1 MVTFDYIHDIQTV
14 YRKVV
19 NATSRPGQLADLA
32 EEVALLEEDGK
43 NDCPASFLL
52 LALTLFDQ
60 EVTFAVMSKKAEVIS
75 KILNQ
80 FTYAKPVAIEQAD
93 YILILQD
100 AGEGALQEAIGKAKS
115 GTLRN
120 PHTSA
125 SLIVEVEKVS
135 NNQTLQL
142 KGPGIRTTAFID
154 VKTSEKWLELRQMKN
169 REYPLGV
176 DFLFIDQEQ
185 QLLSLPRT
193 TQISE
198 NRVIV

>member
-1 MVTFDYIHDIQTV
+1 MTFDYIHDIQTV

-60 EVTFAVMSKKAEVIS
+60 EVTFTVMSQKAESIS
-75 KILNQ
+75 RIINQ
-80 FTYAKPVAIEQAD
+80 FTYAKPVAVTEAD

-100 AGEGALQEAIGKAKS
+100 AEEGALQKAIEQAKS

-125 SLIVEVEKVS
+125 TLLVEVEEVT
-135 NNQTLQL
+135 NNQTWQL
-142 KGPGIRTTAFID
+142 KGPGIRTTTFID
-154 VKTSEKWLELRQMKN
+154 VKTNEQWFELRKTKN
-169 REYPLGV
+169 REYPLGI
-176 DFLFIDQEQ
+176 DFIFIDQQ
-185 QLLSLPRT
+185 HQLLSLPRT
-193 TQISE
+193 TQITE
-198 NRVIV
+198 NRVVV